1 MSGDLPTRLPVQ
13 PWTRTA
19 AGVALLAALDAG
31 EGTTRL
37 VGGAVRDALL
47 GLPCNDIDLA
57 TRLTPDAVMRRVKAA
72 GLKAV
77 PTGIAHGTVTV
88 VGAKAAGGL
97 VAEVTTLRRDV
108 QSFGR
113 HAQIA
118 FTDDWHEDAARRDFT
133 INALY
138 AGLPGGELHDHS
150 GGLADLAARRVRF
163 IGDPLQRIAED
174 HLRILRFFRFSAR
187 FAAVIDADGLSA
199 CTVRANDLMALSR
212 ERIAMELRLLLG
224 LADPLPILDV
234 MLAAGIFRPVL
245 PELSAT
251 RLPVLATTIAAEAAA
266 AVPAA
271 WERRLAALLP
281 AGDVRTAADVA
292 ARLKLSNP
300 QRARVTAAVQPPAG
314 AAPQAS
320 AYSDGAEAVVDR
332 LLIAGDAAAARPL
345 IGWQRPRLPASG
357 KDIIARGVAP
367 GPEVA
372 KRLGVFERAWVAAGF
387 PNDADAIAAMLD
399 AAANQ

>member
-1 MSGDLPTRLPVQ
+1 MSTLPARLPPQ
-13 PWTRTA
+13 PWTQTA
-19 AGVALLAALDAG
+19 AGAALLSALDAG
-31 EGTTRL
+31 NGSTRL

-47 GLPCNDIDLA
+47 GLVGSDIDLA
-57 TRLTPDAVMRRVKAA
+57 TRLPPDQVMLRLKAA

-77 PTGIAHGTVTV
+77 PTGIAHGTVTA
-88 VGAKAAGGL
+88 VGAGL

-113 HAQIA
+113 HAEVA
-118 FTDDWHEDAARRDFT
+118 FTDDWQEDAARRDFT

-138 AGLPGGELHDHS
+138 ADLPGGALHDLS

-163 IGDPLQRIAED
+163 IGNPLQRIAED

-187 FAAVIDADGLSA
+187 FAAVIDADGLGA
-199 CTVRANDLMALSR
+199 CTLRANDLMALSR

-224 LADPLPILDV
+224 LPDPVPMLAV

-245 PELSAT
+245 PELSAAL
-251 RLPVLATTIAAEAAA
+251 LPMLATTIAAEAAA
-266 AVPAA
+266 GVPMA

-281 AGDVRTAADVA
+281 AGDERTAADVG

-300 QRARVTAAVQPPAG
+300 QRARIVAAVQPL
-314 AAPQAS
+314 APPPHPAS
-320 AYSDGAEAVVDR
+320 AYGDGAEAVVDR
-332 LLIAGDAAAARPL
+332 LLIVGQPDAVRPL

-367 GPEVA
+367 GPAVA
-372 KRLGVFERAWVAAGF
+372 NRLGMFERAWVAAGF
-387 PNDADAIAAMLD
+387 PDDAAMIADMLD
-399 AAANQ
+399 AAARG

>member
-1 MSGDLPTRLPVQ
+1 MSALPAVLPAQ
-13 PWTRTA
+13 PWTETA
-19 AGVALLAALDAG
+19 AGTALLEALDAG
-31 EGTTRL
+31 TGSTRL

-47 GLPCNDIDLA
+47 GIAGGDIDLA
-57 TRLTPDAVMRRVKAA
+57 TRLPPDQVMQRLKAA

-77 PTGIAHGTVTV
+77 PTGIAHGTVTA
-88 VGAKAAGGL
+88 VGAGL

-113 HAQIA
+113 HAEVA
-118 FTDDWHEDAARRDFT
+118 FTDDWQEDAARRDFT

-138 AGLPGGELHDHS
+138 ADLPGGTLHDLS
-150 GGLADLAARRVRF
+150 GGLVDLAARRVRF

-187 FAAVIDADGLSA
+187 FAAVIDADGLGA
-199 CTVRANDLMALSR
+199 CTLRANDLMALSR

-224 LADPLPILDV
+224 LPDPVP
-234 MLAAGIFRPVL
+234 MLAVMQDAGIFRPVL
-245 PELSAT
+245 PELSAV
-251 RLPVLATTIAAEAAA
+251 RLPVLATTIAAEATAG
-266 AVPAA
+266 VPVA

-281 AGDVRTAADVA
+281 ASDTRTAADVS

-300 QRARVTAAVQPPAG
+300 QRARIVAAVQRPAPP
-314 AAPQAS
+314 PHQAS
-320 AYSDGAEAVVDR
+320 AYGDGAEAVVDR
-332 LLIAGDAAAARPL
+332 LLIAGQPDAVRPL

-367 GPEVA
+367 GPAVA
-372 KRLGVFERAWVAAGF
+372 NRLGMFERAWVAAGF
-387 PNDADAIAAMLD
+387 PDDAAIIADMLD
-399 AAANQ
+399 AAARG